1 MTVDKKA
8 VKETELKEHI
18 RDIHDFPKE
27 GIVFKDITTLLK
39 DREAFRKSV
48 DLLADK
54 FRDTGIDQV
63 VGVEARGF
71 IFGAAMAYA
80 LGVGFVPVRKKGKL
94 PGKTR
99 SVTYSL
105 EYGEDSLEIHEDAIT
120 PGTRVLIV
128 DDLLATG
135 GTIEATSKLIAEQ
148 KAEVAGIAFLIEL
161 RELKG
166 KDKLKDFEVYSVL
179 KY

>member
-1 MTVDKKA
+1 MTADKKA

-18 RDIHDFPKE
+18 RDIRDFPKE

-39 DREAFRKSV
+39 DRQAFRKSV

-71 IFGAAMAYA
+71 IFGAALAYA

-99 SVTYSL
+99 SVTYTL

-135 GTIEATSKLIAEQ
+135 GTIEATSKLIAAQ